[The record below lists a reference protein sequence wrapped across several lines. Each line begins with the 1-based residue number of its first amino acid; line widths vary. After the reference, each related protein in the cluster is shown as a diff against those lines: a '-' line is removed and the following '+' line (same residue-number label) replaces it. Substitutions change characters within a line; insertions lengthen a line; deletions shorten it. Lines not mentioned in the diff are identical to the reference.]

1 MERIGIDQES
11 HLHAPGGPLHESPIT
26 HCDECRRPIP
36 EGEFYAL
43 DEQIMCQ
50 PCAVLSA
57 AEVLVD
63 ARPGE
68 KLDTVEVQAVAILK
82 QFLFEVMR

>member
-26 HCDECRRPIP
+26 HCDGCGQPIG
-36 EGEFYAL
+36 EGEYFSL
-43 DEQIMCQ
+43 DEQILDRR
-50 PCAVLSA
+50 CAVLSS
-57 AEVLVD
+57 AEILADVP
-63 ARPGE
+63 AGE

-82 QFLFEVMR
+82 QFLFEVTR